1 MFTLEEKAIIWLSVF
16 GDISPARKL
25 KIIGSFD
32 DFSQIFNNQSRIR
45 ELLNFLDEKRKSTML
60 DSLKLEYID
69 AFIEKLEKENIKI
82 VTFKSKLYPKLLLEV
97 ADYPIAL
104 YCKGDL
110 SLLNSNCLAVVGTR
124 RATKYGK
131 EVTKKLVRDAAYA
144 GITIVSGL
152 AEGVD
157 KIAHESALEIGGKTI
172 AVLPSG
178 FDNIYPKV
186 NIELANKIIE
196 NGLIITEYKPKE
208 QCNAFHFPVRN
219 RIVAGISR
227 ATLITEAPA
236 KSGALITAN
245 YAIDFGRELF
255 VVGGRMDDIYS
266 QGCNKLIKDC
276 QGSMV
281 LQSDNILEFFGKKTS
296 SQQKTNKLDLNNHEL
311 KVYNVLKSCEH
322 HFQEILI
329 ETGFEIKDLT
339 TLLLSME
346 MKGIIKKLP
355 GNFYKL

>member
-16 GDISPARKL
+16 GDVSPGRKI
-25 KIIGSFD
+25 KILNSFE
-32 DFSQIFNNQSRIR
+32 DFSIIFNHKDKIT
-45 ELLNFLDEKRKSTML
+45 ECLNFLDQKRKSLML

-69 AFIEKLEKENIKI
+69 AYIQKLEKQEIKI
-82 VTFKSKLYPKLLLEV
+82 VTIKNNLYPKKLLQI
-97 ADYPIAL
+97 ADPPIAL

-110 SLLNSNCLAVVGTR
+110 SLLNSQCLSVVGTR

-131 EVTKKLVRDAAYA
+131 EITKKLVRDVAYT
-144 GITIVSGL
+144 GIAIVSGL

-157 KIAHESALEIGGKTI
+157 KIAHESALEVGGKTI

-178 FDNIYPKV
+178 FDHIYPKV
-186 NIELANKIIE
+186 NIDLANKIIN

-208 QCNAFHFPVRN
+208 ECNAFHFPVRN
-219 RIVAGISR
+219 RIVAGLSD
-227 ATLITEAPA
+227 ATLITEAPL

-245 YAIDFGRELF
+245 YAIEFGRELF
-255 VVGGRMDDIYS
+255 SVPGRVGDIYS
-266 QGCNKLIKDC
+266 EGCNKLIKDC
-276 QGSMV
+276 QSSMV
-281 LQSDNILEFFGKKTS
+281 LESSNILEFFGKKAGLN
-296 SQQKTNKLDLNNHEL
+296 QENEQLHLNNSEL

-322 HFQEILI
+322 HFQEILL
-329 ETGFEIKDLT
+329 ETGFEIKELT